1 MFEVESA
8 PRAAPGAPEQ
18 AAEIPTEPGA
28 AGVGRDFAVT
38 ALGQLGVAV
47 GGLVLYRLLARDQG
61 ASALG
66 SYALVKQVTLFLF
79 PATMLGLQI
88 GVPRYVA
95 LDRDQEEASERYLL
109 AGMSVTALAIV
120 VIGTVL
126 LISPHTTADVF
137 FGNRDRASLV
147 FPLVATLAAT
157 VVFEAVYGYYRGRS
171 EFKLASAARVWGVA
185 ALPVVLVL
193 AAPHEPIGHLI
204 TWMAVGLVATCAVI
218 AARPLAA
225 AFAAI
230 SVEKTITAIRTLL
243 DYGRRRIPGEYASV
257 LLMAL
262 PAVIAS
268 HAASLNEVA
277 YLTTGIYVLSVLTI
291 AFQPIGLV
299 FLPLLSR
306 LCREDFQAARRSV
319 ATLATCALHL
329 AVFTT
334 PQLLLFADVAVRA
347 WLGHRFDAAAPVI
360 RLTVLPTAAYLFYLI
375 LRSTLDA
382 AAVKGYNSRNNVIAL
397 ASAAI
402 AVTAFLGIG
411 VGKPVESIAG
421 AFAFGIAVLGT
432 LTLATVHSVYRLERR
447 SYALAASLALGLV
460 TAGIGVVV
468 RLALVGSSS
477 STWTIMG
484 VVALE
489 VVLAVLY
496 LVGLSRAG
504 VAWPAE
510 VGHRLRR
517 RPA

>member
-137 FGNRDRASLV
+137 FGNRDRTSLV

-334 PQLLLFADVAVRA
+334 PQLLLFADIAVRA

-375 LRSTLDA
+375 LRSTLDYARRRLEFESYEAGLKLDPATSAPIGVTSGLTTTIGSWRAASRESEMAVRAAMSSGIRGSSTPRLARILSPPASSLSGDAASPSSRWRVWAARCRSAPSPA
-382 AAVKGYNSRNNVIAL
+382 AA
-397 ASAAI
+397 
-402 AVTAFLGIG
+402 
-411 VGKPVESIAG
+411 
-421 AFAFGIAVLGT
+421 T
-432 LTLATVHSVYRLERR
+432 LYSGR
-447 SYALAASLALGLV
+447 
-460 TAGIGVVV
+460 
-468 RLALVGSSS
+468 
-477 STWTIMG
+477 
-484 VVALE
+484 
-489 VVLAVLY
+489 
-496 LVGLSRAG
+496 RAG
-504 VAWPAE
+504 TAWGSEGTPR
-510 VGHRLRR
+510 GGRR
-517 RPA
+517 AGSR